1 MMNSLSG
8 LRKWWSRSSSQLLVV
23 LFLLLGVLWMRQERS
38 GWLAEAFYYVSY
50 PFTLDRPAP
59 EVIARGEKQALES
72 KIQSLE
78 EENATLR
85 TLAKADP
92 NIPGQPILARVI
104 GRSADHWW
112 QQMTLNRG
120 SADGVE
126 EQAMV
131 MAASGLVGQVVST
144 TTHTSRVL
152 LLTDANSRVG
162 VVVNGGRVAGVL
174 QGMGNGTGVVEFFTK
189 AVPVKKGNLVT
200 TSGLS
205 SRFLPNLPVGK
216 VVSYDDTQPP
226 PKAGIQFHAPT
237 VGLAWVNIYPPATKV
252 EPEPEL
258 DATPANKPTNKNAKN
273 PL

>member
-1 MMNSLSG
+1 MLNNLTG

-23 LFLLLGVLWMRQERS
+23 LFLLVGALWMRQVRS
-38 GWLAEAFYYVSY
+38 GWLAEVFYYVSY
-50 PFTLDRPAP
+50 PFTLDRPPP
-59 EVIARGEKQALES
+59 EVIARGQQQALES
-72 KIQSLE
+72 RIQSLE

-85 TLAKADP
+85 TLAKAEP
-92 NIPGQPILARVI
+92 NIPSKPILARVI

-126 EQAMV
+126 EQSMV
-131 MAASGLVGQVVST
+131 MATSGLVGQIVST
-144 TTHTSRVL
+144 TPHTSRVL

-162 VVVNGGRVAGVL
+162 VVVNGGRIAGVL
-174 QGMGNGTGVVEFFTK
+174 QGSGNGSGVVEFFTK
-189 AVPVKKGNLVT
+189 TVPIKKGDLVT

-216 VVSYDDTQPP
+216 VLSYDDTQPP
-226 PKAGIQFHAPT
+226 PKAGIAFHAPT
-237 VGLAWVNIYPPATKV
+237 TGLAWVNIYPPATKV
-252 EPEPEL
+252 DPEPEPE
-258 DATPANKPTNKNAKN
+258 PNSSNKNAKN

>member
-1 MMNSLSG
+1 MLNSVNG

-38 GWLAEAFYYVSY
+38 GWLAEVFYYISY
-50 PFTLDRPAP
+50 PFTLDSPPP
-59 EVIARGEKQALES
+59 EAIARGEKQALES
-72 KIQSLE
+72 RIQSLE

-92 NIPGQPILARVI
+92 NIKSTAILARVV

-126 EQAMV
+126 EQSMV
-131 MAASGLVGQVVST
+131 MASSGLVGQIVST
-144 TTHTSRVL
+144 TPHTSRVL

-162 VVVNGGRVAGVL
+162 VVLNGGRIAGVL
-174 QGMGNGTGVVEFFTK
+174 QGKGNGSGVVEFFTK
-189 AVPVKKGNLVT
+189 TVPVKKGNLVT

-205 SRFLPNLPVGK
+205 SRFVPNLPVGK
-216 VVSYDDTQPP
+216 VISYDDTQAP
-226 PKAGIQFHAPT
+226 PKAGIEFHAPT
-237 VGLAWVNIYPPATKV
+237 TGLAWVNIYPPAAP
-252 EPEPEL
+252 EAPEPKLEPI
-258 DATPANKPTNKNAKN
+258 TINKNAKN